1 MTTVQTSKAIQNKVN
16 KKESLVLTSLNP
28 FNGLENKPAKKTV
41 SQLTTLKTTIN
52 KNVDGEVKSVSKY
65 FSEFRKNFDNINAWL
80 KEAHTKGRTFNPEL
94 CHDILM
100 NGKLGVIIDADK
112 EIQSAKMAKNPK
124 LLFPSQWSANRM
136 FVAFIHAVETT
147 TK

>member
-1 MTTVQTSKAIQNKVN
+1 MSTLKAN

-41 SQLTTLKTTIN
+41 SQLTTIKTTIN

-65 FSEFRKNFDNINAWL
+65 FSEFRKNFDNINSWL
-80 KEAHTKGRTFNPEL
+80 KEAHTKGRTFNPDL

-100 NGKLGVIIDADK
+100 NGKLALIVDADK
-112 EIQSAKMAKNPK
+112 KIIEAKQAKANKDGKKFVTPT
-124 LLFPSQWSANRM
+124 QWSANRM
-136 FVAFIHAVETT
+136 FVAFVHAVETT
-147 TK
+147 KK

>member
-1 MTTVQTSKAIQNKVN
+1 MSTTTVSNKVF
-16 KKESLVLTSLNP
+16 KIATTINP

-65 FSEFRKNFDNINAWL
+65 FLEFRKNFDNINAWL

-100 NGKLGVIIDADK
+100 NGKLSFIVDADK
-112 EIQSAKMAKNPK
+112 SIMRAKQAKANKEGKKFVAPT
-124 LLFPSQWSANRM
+124 QWSANRM
-136 FVAFIHAVETT
+136 FVAFVHAVETT